1 MNCRHAMD
9 PTNWRCQSART
20 GLGSPVGIVDRTLG
34 KDADFDEG
42 TARLVIADLLER
54 KLVKMTDTRRLEAT
68 PEGNDLWRK
77 IKTI

>member
-1 MNCRHAMD
+1 M
-9 PTNWRCQSART
+9 PTRYGPDQLAVSVGEDRV
-20 GLGSPVGIVDRTLG
+20 GLAGWIVDRTLG

-68 PEGNDLWRK
+68 PEGNDQWQKL
-77 IKTI
+77 KTI